1 MSSLLGRVH
10 VLPEAYTESM
20 AAGSKPRSK
29 MGQRT
34 FSKVPRRTTSFKAAE
49 VSQPDSNSSIVKHAF
64 ETFGERWKAQ
74 EWLATD
80 HPLLGGRTPYEA
92 ISDGDSDLVET
103 ILTRID
109 HGVYS

>member
-1 MSSLLGRVH
+1 MH
-10 VLPEAYTESM
+10 ALPEAYTECM
-20 AAGSKPRSK
+20 AAGSKRKSK
-29 MGQRT
+29 VGQRT
-34 FSKVPRRTTSFKAAE
+34 FSKVPRRTISFKAAE
-49 VSQPDSNSSIVKHAF
+49 ASQPDPNSSIIKHAL
-64 ETFGERWKAQ
+64 ETFGEKWKAQ

-92 ISDGDSDLVET
+92 ISGGDSDLVET